1 MRLNLPPT
9 KTNQLA
15 LKKDLAMATEGYTL
29 LEQKREI
36 LVMELMHLMDMVKEV
51 QEEVET
57 RRKKAYNTLKKAV
70 AFNGYHH
77 IRNVATGIHYDHKV
91 TSTTRVAAGI
101 RIPSLEFKQGEF
113 KSQYGLA
120 GTDSLVDQ
128 TMQDFLSLLEATGKL
143 AELESSVWLLAR
155 ELKKTQR
162 HVNALEHIFIPD
174 YKETLKYV
182 DQVLESKELDS
193 FFTMKVVKKRM
204 GGKAE
209 GGESAEDPLA
219 DNDAKTPDMEA

>member
-36 LVMELMHLMDMVKEV
+36 LVMELMRLVDMVKKV
-51 QEEVET
+51 QEEVEN
-57 RRKKAYNTLKKAV
+57 RREKAYGTLKRAI
-70 AFNGYHH
+70 AFNGYDHM
-77 IRNVATGIHYDHKV
+77 RNISTGIRYDHKI
-91 TSTTRVAAGI
+91 TATTRVAAGI
-101 RIPSLEFKQGEF
+101 HLPSLEFQQGEF

-120 GTDSLVDQ
+120 DTDSLVDQ
-128 TMQDFLSLLEATGKL
+128 TMQDFLSLLEATAKL

-182 DQVLESKELDS
+182 EQALESKELES
-193 FFTMKVVKKRM
+193 FFTMKRVKKNL
-204 GGKAE
+204 
-209 GGESAEDPLA
+209 GGEDGENPPDDSTNSSAEPS
-219 DNDAKTPDMEA
+219 NPQV

>member
-1 MRLNLPPT
+1 M
-9 KTNQLA
+9 
-15 LKKDLAMATEGYTL
+15 
-29 LEQKREI
+29 
-36 LVMELMHLMDMVKEV
+36 
-51 QEEVET
+51 
-57 RRKKAYNTLKKAV
+57 
-70 AFNGYHH
+70 
-77 IRNVATGIHYDHKV
+77 
-91 TSTTRVAAGI
+91 
-101 RIPSLEFKQGEF
+101 
-113 KSQYGLA
+113 
-120 GTDSLVDQ
+120 
-128 TMQDFLSLLEATGKL
+128 

-209 GGESAEDPLA
+209 DGESAKDPLA
-219 DNDAKTPDMEA
+219 DNNAKTPDIEA